1 MASVTVIEAASSSTT
16 IKYTL
21 KSLHFKSNSKLN
33 TTSILPHFIITSSS
47 KHKSLQLLFRS
58 KLTPHFQPLVTSSS
72 KRDDDVI
79 YSHSFG
85 AKTINR
91 LHFRSKIAS
100 SSSKSDI
107 IESLGEGEV
116 DGEVE
121 GVEVEIE
128 KVSRNRRRI
137 RSKVAID
144 ATLETVWG
152 ILTDYERLADYIP
165 GLVVSQVLDKQTN
178 FARLL
183 QLKDFPNIG
192 VTDWQQNLAFGLKV
206 IANGVVDCYEKI
218 LKTWSIEAVFCHL
231 RVLIFFDSTD
241 DTLEQSQRYR
251 TTLSYTVDVVPKI
264 WLPVQLVEGRLF
276 KEIKMNLF
284 SIREAA
290 QKISDTI
297 SAEWEPLS
305 AHVPTLPGANPSSTL
320 HDAAPAFYPPLGGL
334 NVAGRTHHTTPPL
347 LKRPNIS
354 QAMKKAINS
363 ESLHI
368 IKPKQEI
375 ILIITQISAK
385 FHPTDL

>member
-1 MASVTVIEAASSSTT
+1 MASVTVIEASSSTA

-21 KSLHFKSNSKLN
+21 KSPLVSLHFKSNSKLN
-33 TTSILPHFIITSSS
+33 TTSIIPQFIITSSS

-79 YSHSFG
+79 YSYPFG
-85 AKTINR
+85 TKTINR

-116 DGEVE
+116 DGNGDGEVE

-183 QLKDFPNIG
+183 Q
-192 VTDWQQNLAFGLKV
+192 
-206 IANGVVDCYEKI
+206 
-218 LKTWSIEAVFCHL
+218 
-231 RVLIFFDSTD
+231 
-241 DTLEQSQRYR
+241 
-251 TTLSYTVDVVPKI
+251 VP
-264 WLPVQLVEGRLF
+264 P
-276 KEIKMNLF
+276 
-284 SIREAA
+284 
-290 QKISDTI
+290 
-297 SAEWEPLS
+297 
-305 AHVPTLPGANPSSTL
+305 
-320 HDAAPAFYPPLGGL
+320 
-334 NVAGRTHHTTPPL
+334 
-347 LKRPNIS
+347 
-354 QAMKKAINS
+354 
-363 ESLHI
+363 
-368 IKPKQEI
+368 
-375 ILIITQISAK
+375 
-385 FHPTDL
+385 

>member
-33 TTSILPHFIITSSS
+33 TTSILPHFIS

-79 YSHSFG
+79 YSHAFG

-116 DGEVE
+116 DGNGDGEIE

-128 KVSRNRRRI
+128 KVGRNRRRI

-183 QLKDFPNIG
+183 Q
-192 VTDWQQNLAFGLKV
+192 
-206 IANGVVDCYEKI
+206 
-218 LKTWSIEAVFCHL
+218 
-231 RVLIFFDSTD
+231 
-241 DTLEQSQRYR
+241 
-251 TTLSYTVDVVPKI
+251 VP
-264 WLPVQLVEGRLF
+264 P
-276 KEIKMNLF
+276 
-284 SIREAA
+284 
-290 QKISDTI
+290 
-297 SAEWEPLS
+297 
-305 AHVPTLPGANPSSTL
+305 
-320 HDAAPAFYPPLGGL
+320 
-334 NVAGRTHHTTPPL
+334 
-347 LKRPNIS
+347 
-354 QAMKKAINS
+354 
-363 ESLHI
+363 
-368 IKPKQEI
+368 
-375 ILIITQISAK
+375 
-385 FHPTDL
+385 